1 MFCWDRRRAVYLC
14 SSLSS
19 DVIHNTCNWPPP
31 PPLPPTH
38 PYPAANL
45 NFARPHSHL
54 PSPHPPLRPLFYT
67 LCKFVSASLPCPCR
81 RRLAGVLDTTHG
93 HRSSTHAKVASAACA
108 VRWSISALPCPP
120 QRTLAWQVP

>member
-38 PYPAANL
+38 PYRAANL

-54 PSPHPPLRPLFYT
+54 PS
-67 LCKFVSASLPCPCR
+67 R
-81 RRLAGVLDTTHG
+81 RRLAGVLNTTHG
-93 HRSSTHAKVASAACA
+93 HRSSTHVKVASAACA